1 MITLLMPETASAPK
15 SARQRYAFRATVLML
30 GFIGLYVSPELFE
43 LAGLTLILRILA
55 VLCLLGVVYEF
66 AALMRALDELQ
77 LRIHL
82 IALACAGG
90 AVCALMTGW
99 GLIALEN
106 DLRTPGAVL
115 ALPSMALGYY
125 IALFFVSRRYA

>member
-1 MITLLMPETASAPK
+1 MITSLMPETASAPK
-15 SARQRYAFRATVLML
+15 SARQRYAFRATLLML
-30 GFIGLYVSPELFE
+30 GFIGLYVSSELPA
-43 LAGLTLILRILA
+43 LTGLVLPLRVLA

-77 LRIHL
+77 MRIHL
-82 IALACAGG
+82 IALAYAGG

-115 ALPSMALGYY
+115 ALPGMALGYY